1 MKAKLLAGLVGAM
14 MCLISCDDNTDN
26 IGSSMTDNADL
37 VDIATDTFSV
47 TSQSVAANAV
57 LARNNTGYIGQIKD
71 PETSNYVTGD
81 FLTQFYSLP
90 VDSLFPKKSNVVSK
104 DDEGLIAADSCE
116 IRLFFTSFYGDSLAQ
131 MKLSAYELDKPIDES
146 KHYKTDFDPIAEG
159 YISEASRANRQ
170 DVVYTLCDMTEYDSV
185 RTGSSYT
192 RNIRVPMNKAY
203 TKDGKTYKNFGTYV
217 MRQYYEHPEYFK
229 NTYLFTKNVCP
240 GFYIQ
245 HKQGVGSMA
254 YISIP
259 QLNVY
264 FKYQYQYVDT
274 ADSDKVKWKEST
286 GVTTFSGTEEVLQ
299 ATHIS
304 NDSKLEELAAET
316 EWTYLKSPAGIYTE
330 LTLPVEDI
338 MRGHENDTLNTAKL
352 VLSRI
357 NNKTNSKYALPAP
370 TTVLMLPAD
379 SVETFF
385 ANNRIA
391 DYKRSF
397 LATYSSSLNSYTFNN
412 ISGIVSAMHAAR
424 KNGETS
430 EKWNKVAVIPVSTTY
445 TTVNNQSVLVKVV
458 HDMSMTSARLVGGAN
473 NAYAEDKP
481 LKISIIYSKFK

>member
-1 MKAKLLAGLVGAM
+1 M
-14 MCLISCDDNTDN
+14 
-26 IGSSMTDNADL
+26 
-37 VDIATDTFSV
+37 
-47 TSQSVAANAV
+47 
-57 LARNNTGYIGQIKD
+57 
-71 PETSNYVTGD
+71 
-81 FLTQFYSLP
+81 
-90 VDSLFPKKSNVVSK
+90 
-104 DDEGLIAADSCE
+104 
-116 IRLFFTSFYGDSLAQ
+116 
-131 MKLSAYELDKPIDES
+131 
-146 KHYKTDFDPIAEG
+146 
-159 YISEASRANRQ
+159 
-170 DVVYTLCDMTEYDSV
+170 
-185 RTGSSYT
+185 
-192 RNIRVPMNKAY
+192 
-203 TKDGKTYKNFGTYV
+203 
-217 MRQYYEHPEYFK
+217 
-229 NTYLFTKNVCP
+229 
-240 GFYIQ
+240 
-245 HKQGVGSMA
+245 
-254 YISIP
+254 
-259 QLNVY
+259 
-264 FKYQYQYVDT
+264 DT
-274 ADSDKVKWKEST
+274 ADNDKVKWKEST

-445 TTVNNQSVLVKVV
+445 TTVNNQSVLVKVI